1 MTDELTA
8 EEVKQLLTR
17 CWMTHDA
24 MWFVSALSAV
34 GIAGANQMNKN
45 AIRSLAPLE
54 VRRFKKALG
63 IDQVNDLETLRRF
76 FIGTMNLAVGD
87 FMDYSWEWR
96 PDDTWYIAM
105 ERCFAH
111 EGIGRLGVIAEYE
124 CGIFER
130 IYAWL
135 DALGVKYT
143 VEPRPLLC
151 MMHHE
156 GRCFREFRFDFSEK

>member
-1 MTDELTA
+1 MTDQLSA

-24 MWFVSALSAV
+24 MWFLSALSAV
-34 GIAGANQMNKN
+34 GIAQANKMNKS

-54 VRRFKKALG
+54 VKRFLKALG
-63 IDQVNDLETLRRF
+63 IERVIDLKTLERF

-87 FMDYSWEWR
+87 FMKYMWEWR
-96 PDDTWYIAM
+96 PDDSWYIQM
-105 ERCFAH
+105 EQCFAH
-111 EGIGRLGVIAEYE
+111 QGIGRLGVLDEYE

-135 DALGVKYT
+135 DVLGLDYT
-143 VEPRPLLC
+143 VEPRPRLC

-156 GRCFREFRFDFSEK
+156 GHCERLFKFHFPVA